1 MEWVGSQVWEGGVVV
16 TRALKHWLPFTLRS
30 QINKTLTWRPP
41 TTTPPPFGN
50 AINWSPIFVIEA
62 DQQLTDEAV
71 RFLVSFL
78 RRLPFH
84 RGESLAQHH
93 QGSQN
98 QTAARDWGKC
108 YLHLPRILHR
118 RFWWLA
124 DEVWWQLSALC
135 VLSTILSSEDSSW
148 IFISYSWK

>member
-1 MEWVGSQVWEGGVVV
+1 MSLISSCCNESSNIGFPYFEESNQQNIDME
-16 TRALKHWLPFTLRS
+16 TTHHHPTPFWQCHQYS
-30 QINKTLTWRPP
+30 NE
-41 TTTPPPFGN
+41 
-50 AINWSPIFVIEA
+50 SPIFVIEA

-124 DEVWWQLSALC
+124 DEVW
-135 VLSTILSSEDSSW
+135 
-148 IFISYSWK
+148 